1 MSAQSTGESRLVA
14 AYRKGAIVV
23 ANTLVMLVVLNLV
36 LSVVF
41 AVKDARARR
50 QLGKVDDLSLYQPEL
65 LRAAYPGLDPEIVD
79 AMLVETRTRPLLCAS
94 FTHYLE
100 SPHRGSYVNVDEAG
114 FRWNASRPPWP
125 PDENALN
132 VFVIGASTTFGYGV
146 RDHETIPAYLQ
157 DELSRRRGGGRVHV
171 YNFGQADFYSSQEQ
185 VLFLNLLRAGHRPD
199 AVVFI
204 DGYSEFFHVND
215 EPVHRH
221 VCGRL
226 PPRRFDLALLRLG
239 RAVGGRL
246 APGPPVGSAR
256 ERLEPTPENL
266 AGVTQ
271 RYARNRR
278 IGIAVAD
285 EFGVE
290 PLFVWQPVSVYR
302 YDLGYHVFASA
313 LSGDPELFDALRPG
327 YELMSAEQRVWQGW
341 DDFLY
346 LADMQEGR
354 KESLYVD
361 RVHYTP
367 AFHAEIAARIAEALV
382 ERLGRASAS

>member
-1 MSAQSTGESRLVA
+1 MSAQSTGESRFVA
-14 AYRKGAIVV
+14 AYRKAAIVV

-50 QLGKVDDLSLYQPEL
+50 QLGKVDDPTLYRPEL
-65 LRAAYPGLDPEIVD
+65 LRAAYPGLDPEMVD
-79 AMLVETRTRPLLCAS
+79 SMLVETRSRPLLCAS
-94 FTHYLE
+94 FTHYME
-100 SPHRGSYVNVDEAG
+100 SPHRGPYVNVDEAG
-114 FRWNASRPPWP
+114 FRWNAGRPPWP

-157 DELSRRRGGGRVHV
+157 DELSRRLGGSPVHV

-204 DGYSEFFHVND
+204 DGYSEFFHVTD
-215 EPVHRH
+215 EPRHRH
-221 VCGRL
+221 VCGRAQ
-226 PPRRFDLALLRLG
+226 PRRFDLALLRLG
-239 RAVGGRL
+239 RALGQGL
-246 APGPPVGSAR
+246 APGPVASAQ
-256 ERLEPTPENL
+256 EHVESTPEIL
-266 AGVTQ
+266 AAVTQ

-278 IGIAVAD
+278 VGRAVAG

-302 YDLGYHVFASA
+302 YDLDYHVFASA
-313 LSGDPELFDALRPG
+313 LAGDPELFDALRPG
-327 YELMSAEQRVWQGW
+327 YERMSAEKQVWQGW
-341 DDFLY
+341 NDFLY

-367 AFHAEIAARIAEALV
+367 AFHAEIAARIAEALIG
-382 ERLGRASAS
+382 RLGRASAS